1 MHPQDIVGKIV
12 TIKYFEETRNKN
24 GSYSLRFP
32 VVKTVHRAKR
42 EV

>member
-1 MHPQDIVGKIV
+1 MRPQDIVGKIV

-32 VVKTVHRAKR
+32 VVKTVHGAKR